1 MFKNKGKWY
10 EWTLL
15 VDVFN
20 NEILAH
26 SVTDRPGY
34 NKPYYDFLDEQKD
47 LKELKKS
54 ITPQSL
60 STPTRELSTHP
71 KHIAWLMKSIT

>member
-1 MFKNKGKWY
+1 MFKSKGKWY

-34 NKPYYDFLDEQKD
+34 NKPYYDCLE
-47 LKELKKS
+47 ELKRLAGKKEEQNS
-54 ITPQSL
+54 PITFH
-60 STPTRELSTHP
+60 TDYAEKNTMP
-71 KHIAWLMKSIT
+71 KNCRSFAA